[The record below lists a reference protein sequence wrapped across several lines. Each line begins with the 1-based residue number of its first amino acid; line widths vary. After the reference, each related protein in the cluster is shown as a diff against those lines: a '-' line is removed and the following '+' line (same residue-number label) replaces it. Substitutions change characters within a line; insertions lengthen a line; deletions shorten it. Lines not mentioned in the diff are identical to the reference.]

1 LVGIEPASM
10 TVVFCANAADRT
22 AETWEAQLVPFNRLE
37 FAISDAA
44 LGIAKAVS
52 QLARARRDDSK
63 APALEHGLDVFHT
76 VMEAGRVLAQHWRMA
91 EAAWEKAEAADR
103 EVARSKQQ
111 GIDARGVA
119 RVAQASC
126 AKATG
131 LFEQA
136 ERLEAAWRRAHA
148 ALDLFRADGQLNDR
162 GHARA
167 EIAEAVKGLT
177 GADWSKVRNFLA
189 DPRSLSFLDRMH
201 RRLELAEPDAGG
213 REAMSWRWW
222 LVQRRASCSHPLMR
236 LVRAVGRECEL
247 TRPEQESY
255 DRVSAVLCDTF
266 RASSAVECMN
276 SVLRMQQS
284 RHKVMTQPMLDLK
297 RLYWNCHEF
306 CGGPRKKTCPYQALG
321 LELPTYDFWTL
332 LQADPKELTQRLSTA
347 RYAK

>member
-1 LVGIEPASM
+1 M
-10 TVVFCANAADRT
+10 TAVFCQNAADRK
-22 AETWEAQLVPFNRLE
+22 AETWEKQLAPFDRLE

-44 LGIAKAVS
+44 KGIAKAVS
-52 QLARARRDDSK
+52 DLARARRDDLN

-76 VMEAGRVLAQHWRMA
+76 TMEAKRVLAQHWRRA
-91 EAAWEKAEAADR
+91 EAAWEKADAADL

-119 RVAQASC
+119 RSARSAWSR
-126 AKATG
+126 ATA

-136 ERLEAAWRRAHA
+136 ERLEGAWRRVHA

-162 GHARA
+162 DQARA
-167 EIAEAVKGLT
+167 EIAKALKGLT
-177 GADWSKVRNFLA
+177 GPDWSKVRNFLN
-189 DPRSLSFLDRMH
+189 DDRSLSFLDRMQ
-201 RRLELAEPDAGG
+201 RRLEVAEPDAGR
-213 REAMSWRWW
+213 REAMAWRWW
-222 LVQRRASCSHPLMR
+222 LSQRRVPCSHPLMR

-247 TRPEQESY
+247 DGPEQASY
-255 DRVSAVLCDTF
+255 DRVSAVLLDTF

-297 RLYWNCHEF
+297 RLYWNCHPLRS
-306 CGGPRKKTCPYQALG
+306 GPRKKACPYRVLG

-332 LQADPKELTQRLSTA
+332 LQTDPRDLTQRLSTA
-347 RYAK
+347 RNAN

>member
-1 LVGIEPASM
+1 M
-10 TVVFCANAADRT
+10 TAVFCDNAADRK
-22 AETWEAQLVPFNRLE
+22 AETWVEQLVPFDRLE

-44 LGIAKAVS
+44 KGIAKAVS
-52 QLARARRDDSK
+52 DLAQARREDPE

-76 VMEAGRVLAQHWRMA
+76 TMEARRVLAQGWRRV
-91 EAAWEKAEAADR
+91 EAAWEKAEAADLA
-103 EVARSKQQ
+103 VARSRQQ

-119 RVAQASC
+119 RSAQVAWSR
-126 AKATG
+126 ATA

-136 ERLEAAWRRAHA
+136 GRHEAAWGRAHA

-167 EIAEAVKGLT
+167 EIVEALAGLT
-177 GADWSKVRNFLA
+177 GPDWSKVRNFLN
-189 DPRSLSFLDRMH
+189 DTRGLNFLDRMR
-201 RRLELAEPDAGG
+201 RRLELAEPDTGW
-213 REAMSWRWW
+213 REAMAWRWW
-222 LVQRRASCSHPLMR
+222 LLHRRVPCSHPLMR

-247 TRPEQESY
+247 TEPEQASY
-255 DRVSAVLCDTF
+255 GRVSAVLQDTF

-306 CGGPRKKTCPYQALG
+306 RSGPRKKACPYQVLG
-321 LELPTYDFWTL
+321 LKLPTYDFWTL
-332 LQADPKELTQRLSTA
+332 LQTDPKELAQRLSIA
-347 RYAK
+347 RNAG

>member
-1 LVGIEPASM
+1 M
-10 TVVFCANAADRT
+10 TAVFCDNAADRK
-22 AETWEAQLVPFNRLE
+22 AETWVEQLVPFDRLE

-44 LGIAKAVS
+44 KGIAKAVS
-52 QLARARRDDSK
+52 DLAQARREDPE

-76 VMEAGRVLAQHWRMA
+76 TMEAKRVLAKQWRMT
-91 EAAWEKAEAADR
+91 EAAWEKAEAADLA
-103 EVARSKQQ
+103 VARSRQQ

-119 RVAQASC
+119 RSAQVAWSR
-126 AKATG
+126 ATA

-136 ERLEAAWRRAHA
+136 GRHEAAWGRAHA

-167 EIAEAVKGLT
+167 EIVEALAGLT
-177 GADWSKVRNFLA
+177 GPDWSKVRNFLN
-189 DPRSLSFLDRMH
+189 DTRGLNFLDRMR
-201 RRLELAEPDAGG
+201 RRLELAEPDTGW
-213 REAMSWRWW
+213 REAMAWRWW
-222 LVQRRASCSHPLMR
+222 LLHRRVPCSHPLMR

-247 TRPEQESY
+247 TEPEQASY
-255 DRVSAVLCDTF
+255 DRVSAVLLDTF

-306 CGGPRKKTCPYQALG
+306 RSGPRKKACPYQVLG
-321 LELPTYDFWTL
+321 LKLPTYDFWTL
-332 LQADPKELTQRLSTA
+332 LQTDPKELTQRLSTA
-347 RYAK
+347 RNAG